1 MTVIRRRLSSNNDN
15 QQNIVLTK
23 YTKHQKHRLVEA
35 VRDCV
40 TYSLTER
47 EALAYIKNRTG
58 DELNRRNY
66 YRIKSFVQSDPSTQ
80 LWLSQFTKLGFV
92 TEHRKHIDEV
102 NKARSEL
109 WRMILVEQSKPDE
122 EQNKLITKLY
132 SQIQGNI
139 KLASALNLG
148 TPVVAQIKA
157 MVDKAQSAS
166 SLSSSPVNSNESHTL
181 CGSLARRIS
190 LEIIRGAYV

>member
-1 MTVIRRRLSSNNDN
+1 MAILSHAKHK
-15 QQNIVLTK
+15 K
-23 YTKHQKHRLVEA
+23 YQLLEA
-35 VRDCV
+35 VRDCII
-40 TYSLTER
+40 YSLTER

-58 DELNRRNY
+58 EKLSTRHY

-102 NKARSEL
+102 NKARSEM
-109 WRMILVEQSKPDE
+109 WRMILEEQSKPE
-122 EQNKLITKLY
+122 EKQDKFLITKLY
-132 SQIQGNI
+132 AQIQENI

-157 MVDKAQSAS
+157 MVDKAAS
-166 SLSSSPVNSNESHTL
+166 SNNINNNESHKTL
-181 CGSLARRIS
+181 YYNKQDFQSPSSIQAEPTKDPAL
-190 LEIIRGAYV
+190 Y

>member
-1 MTVIRRRLSSNNDN
+1 
-15 QQNIVLTK
+15 
-23 YTKHQKHRLVEA
+23 
-35 VRDCV
+35 
-40 TYSLTER
+40 
-47 EALAYIKNRTG
+47 
-58 DELNRRNY
+58 
-66 YRIKSFVQSDPSTQ
+66 
-80 LWLSQFTKLGFV
+80 
-92 TEHRKHIDEV
+92 
-102 NKARSEL
+102 
-109 WRMILVEQSKPDE
+109 MILVEQSKPDE